1 MRQVLYPGAPLFD
14 SPTMN
19 QNDLAEDHP
28 VSPPDN
34 FSDTE
39 KSTSR
44 HRRDLFTY
52 SLPVVK
58 ALQSSSGLNQAVQC
72 LNMSLSRYAEA
83 KRSLTQELTIADEN
97 IALDSSKTQE
107 NPGIE
112 DAEEEYLPGLNLVT
126 FPDSLNRIEMIAV
139 ELERSTKQNCL
150 KHHLISRTKPNIH
163 SPPVNESP
171 SRNIQ
176 IPTIENHF
184 ETPRTG
190 VVVGAGIVEAK
201 GKGSKSAAGS
211 SIPQPSDKQRI
222 SQQSSSQSPSISGLS
237 NLPRKSE
244 EKVTDVKE
252 ALDWGE
258 RIRLLKRPSTWAK
271 ELAEQTESVHKD
283 GCRRSRQRPTEPKVI
298 TLSKI
303 MPPVTL
309 RNDNK
314 PQLSSNLSKCKQ
326 QNSLSTQS
334 KSFPDSIS
342 NSRSITRPSKPKE
355 ISVTSV
361 KSSDI
366 LDNRLNQLDDS
377 TKELL
382 SYYRHKVETLIED
395 HEAVQRRLDKI
406 YDAIGNQ
413 ESLSLELN
421 QRDAEIS
428 ELQRA
433 LSDMQVYLFQ
443 EREHVLRLYAENDRL
458 KIRELDDRRKI
469 QHLLQLSSLGPNEVT
484 YFLKQPTTESHN
496 VNDQEILDNETN
508 ENIIDENQKTNNTSK
523 WISAMAVKPII
534 PTAPSQGVVE
544 FTASGK
550 TVLKSVGNQ
559 AKSDHKTCSNQSV
572 LPNSDK
578 ISRTEH
584 EFVLRELEMS
594 KSSLRALQTQL
605 EEQTRN
611 SREQIDSLMEDRKT
625 IQEEM
630 NSLRKRY
637 EEKIRTSSEQLKRCQ
652 ELLYDSTKE
661 FLAQRNQFRQAEKVW
676 IVEKDKLLSQISMK
690 KSISAG
696 VNVSTLSNFK
706 TGGRNGVYQSPR
718 DKINDCN
725 TTTGLYNNIH
735 SLEAHAWAELNQ
747 QKKIQLEK
755 TIENLENQLDQQQK
769 LSDMY
774 RDQVSCNICL
784 CNLFLNKIM

>member
-1 MRQVLYPGAPLFD
+1 
-14 SPTMN
+14 
-19 QNDLAEDHP
+19 
-28 VSPPDN
+28 
-34 FSDTE
+34 
-39 KSTSR
+39 
-44 HRRDLFTY
+44 
-52 SLPVVK
+52 
-58 ALQSSSGLNQAVQC
+58 
-72 LNMSLSRYAEA
+72 
-83 KRSLTQELTIADEN
+83 
-97 IALDSSKTQE
+97 
-107 NPGIE
+107 
-112 DAEEEYLPGLNLVT
+112 
-126 FPDSLNRIEMIAV
+126 
-139 ELERSTKQNCL
+139 
-150 KHHLISRTKPNIH
+150 
-163 SPPVNESP
+163 
-171 SRNIQ
+171 
-176 IPTIENHF
+176 
-184 ETPRTG
+184 
-190 VVVGAGIVEAK
+190 
-201 GKGSKSAAGS
+201 
-211 SIPQPSDKQRI
+211 
-222 SQQSSSQSPSISGLS
+222 
-237 NLPRKSE
+237 
-244 EKVTDVKE
+244 
-252 ALDWGE
+252 
-258 RIRLLKRPSTWAK
+258 
-271 ELAEQTESVHKD
+271 
-283 GCRRSRQRPTEPKVI
+283 
-298 TLSKI
+298 

-774 RDQVSCNICL
+774 RDQVIQLEEELVRVREEGVLSKDVFKDQAHKL
-784 CNLFLNKIM
+784 HERVQVMSQRYQNLERRRQLEMEGYRTDISALRKKLKEVERQLLKLTLGFTDGINLPDEINTNHKDIDLTLLKHVKNSTTRSNQILNELKNLKLKMYSLEDELRKI